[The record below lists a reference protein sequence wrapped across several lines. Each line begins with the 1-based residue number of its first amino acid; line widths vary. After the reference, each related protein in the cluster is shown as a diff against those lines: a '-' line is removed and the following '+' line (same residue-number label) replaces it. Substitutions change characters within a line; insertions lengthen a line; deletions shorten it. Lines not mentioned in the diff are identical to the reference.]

1 MAFLFYFHS
10 MNSICF
16 NGKILPADQPVLMVD
31 NRSYRYGD
39 GLFETMKVDNGKIC
53 LEGYHFERFFSSLQ
67 LLQMELPALLTAEK
81 LSQQVLQL
89 CERNNCSGLARV
101 RLSAFRGNGGI
112 FEGSDEIQ
120 YIIERW
126 PLNESVNR
134 LNENGLII
142 DIYPDARKSCD
153 LFSNIKSANFLPY
166 VMAAR
171 HAKQHKLNDCLVLN
185 VNDRITDSTIANVF
199 LLKGDKLIT
208 PPLGEGCI
216 NGVMR
221 RYLLEKIKEADFEIK
236 VEEALVT
243 VDDLLSANEVF
254 LTNAIQGIKWVAQ
267 FRDKKY
273 TSVVTSKIYS
283 RFIQT
288 IFK

>member
-1 MAFLFYFHS
+1 

-16 NGKILPADQPVLMVD
+16 DGKILPADQPVLMVD
-31 NRSYRYGD
+31 NKSYRYGD
-39 GLFETMKVDNGKIC
+39 GLFETMKVVNGKIC
-53 LEGYHFERFFSSLQ
+53 LESYHFERFFSSLQ
-67 LLQMELPALLTAEK
+67 LLQMELPALLTSAK
-81 LSQQVLQL
+81 LGQQVLQL
-89 CERNNCSGLARV
+89 CEKNKFSQLARV

-112 FEGSDEIQ
+112 FEGTDDLQ
-120 YIIERW
+120 YLIECW

-171 HAKQHKLNDCLVLN
+171 HAKQNKLNDCLVLN

-199 LLKGDKLIT
+199 LLIGDKIIT
-208 PPLGEGCI
+208 PPLSEGCI

-254 LTNAIQGIKWVAQ
+254 LTNAIQGIKWVAR

-273 TSVVTSKIYS
+273 TSVVTAKIYS

>member
-1 MAFLFYFHS
+1 
-10 MNSICF
+10 MNFICF
-16 NGKILPADQPVLMVD
+16 NGKILSAGEPVLMA
-31 NRSYRYGD
+31 NNKSYRYGD
-39 GLFETMKVDNGKIC
+39 GLFETMKVMNGKIC

-67 LLQMELPALLTAEK
+67 LLQMELPALVTTEK
-81 LSQQVLQL
+81 IRQQVLQL
-89 CERNNCSGLARV
+89 CEKNNCIGPARV
-101 RLSAFRGNGGI
+101 RLSVFRGNGGI

-120 YIIERW
+120 YLIECW

-171 HAKQHKLNDCLVLN
+171 YAKQNKCNDCLVLN
-185 VNDRITDSTIANVF
+185 ANGRIADSTIANVF
-199 LLKGDKLIT
+199 LVKHGKIIT
-208 PPLGEGCI
+208 PSLSEGCI

-221 RYLLEKIKEADFEIK
+221 RYLLEKLNESDFEMRA
-236 VEEALVT
+236 EEGLIT
-243 VDDLLSANEVF
+243 VDDLLSANEIF
-254 LTNAIQGIKWVAQ
+254 LTNAIQGIKWVARL
-267 FRDKKY
+267 RDKEY
-273 TSVVTSKIYS
+273 TSVAVTKIYS

-288 IFK
+288 ILK